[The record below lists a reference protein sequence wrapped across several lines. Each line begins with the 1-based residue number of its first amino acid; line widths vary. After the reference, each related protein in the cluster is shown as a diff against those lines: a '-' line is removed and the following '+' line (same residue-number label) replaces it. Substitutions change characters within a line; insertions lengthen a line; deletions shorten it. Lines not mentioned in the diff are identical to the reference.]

1 VVLSSR
7 KTDGKKR
14 AVKAAERREWDC
26 EKNVED
32 VVAGN
37 IT

>member
-1 VVLSSR
+1 MVLSSR

-14 AVKAAERREWDC
+14 EVKAAKRREWDC
-26 EKNVED
+26 EKSVED
-32 VVAGN
+32 VVPGN